1 MLSAQNYYI
10 KLLYLDKFLVYLMW
24 ASNKQKNLKSACPKG
39 EKLMNKKLKVVL
51 ILATLIIGLA
61 LLTGCNIPEEETQ
74 ETATAT
80 TWVVT
85 ENESGTEVAEIS
97 WDGSN
102 WSCTIDNCA
111 QNRQI
116 ENNTYH
122 FFIGMVEV
130 AVETGPG
137 ELMAAEGYTIT
148 KK

>member
-1 MLSAQNYYI
+1 
-10 KLLYLDKFLVYLMW
+10 MW
-24 ASNKQKNLKSACPKG
+24 ASNNQKNLKSACPKG
-39 EKLMNKKLKVVL
+39 EKLMNKKLKIVL

-61 LLTGCNIPEEETQ
+61 LLAGCNIPAEEPQ
-74 ETATAT
+74 EVAPAA

-85 ENESGTEVAEIS
+85 NNETGEEVAEIS

-116 ENNTYH
+116 QGNTHH
-122 FFIGMVEV
+122 FFVNIVEV

-137 ELMAAEGYTIT
+137 QLEATEGFTIT

>member
-1 MLSAQNYYI
+1 
-10 KLLYLDKFLVYLMW
+10 MW

-39 EKLMNKKLKVVL
+39 EKHMKKFKIVL
-51 ILATLIIGLA
+51 LLAALVGLA
-61 LLTGCNIPEEETQ
+61 LLLIGCNTPTTEETQ
-74 ETATAT
+74 ETPAAA

-85 ENESGTEVAEIS
+85 DNATGEAVAEIN

-116 ENNTYH
+116 EGNTMH
-122 FFIGMVEV
+122 FYVSMEEI

-137 ELMAAEGYTIT
+137 QLSATEGYTIT

>member
-1 MLSAQNYYI
+1 
-10 KLLYLDKFLVYLMW
+10 MW
-24 ASNKQKNLKSACPKG
+24 ASNNQKNLKSACPKG
-39 EKLMNKKLKVVL
+39 EKLMNKKLKIVL
-51 ILATLIIGLA
+51 LLAALIGIGY

-74 ETATAT
+74 ETAAAA

-85 ENESGTEVAEIS
+85 DNATGEAVAEIN

-116 ENNTYH
+116 EGNTMH
-122 FFIGMVEV
+122 FYVSMEEI

-137 ELMAAEGYTIT
+137 QLSATEGYTIT

>member
-24 ASNKQKNLKSACPKG
+24 ASNNQKNLKSACPKG
-39 EKLMNKKLKVVL
+39 EKLMNKKLKIVL
-51 ILATLIIGLA
+51 ILAALIGA
-61 LLTGCNIPEEETQ
+61 LLLIGCSTPTTEETQ
-74 ETATAT
+74 ETATAA

-85 ENESGTEVAEIS
+85 EVATGEAVAEIS

-116 ENNTYH
+116 QNNTHH
-122 FFIGMVEV
+122 FFVGMVEV

-137 ELMAAEGYTIT
+137 QLSATEGFTIT